1 MEDLVSMCE
10 RRRRKAC
17 NLRSAAEDSEETCHS
32 GSSGGRARRYRKR
45 GSPKLA
51 AGDAGAM
58 DTDPSPVRLWDS
70 EGHSEGYQTSYEQ
83 PSESEETA
91 RPPTRANT
99 APEPSLEDDAE
110 ALERPARART
120 APVARHT
127 EPTPDSMGDTPM
139 AEESE
144 APGTAECTGPGGKHA
159 ECHCEHVS
167 FLMGK
172 YPKMGMDAIVH
183 RLDSLDNAKDGLEE
197 DVAGILD
204 DQSAAERD
212 VAELPAKQDRY
223 GGNLELAQQKQQ
235 RVVDSLLHLVEDMLV
250 RLKRLEELQLL
261 ASGPELPAKPA
272 AAELVER
279 VKTLISAMDKPMGGP
294 AEAPYAP
301 PRVDPGAL
309 PFVPMFSEST
319 MLGEHTAP
327 AGSRPEGHV
336 TKDPRSLT
344 VQMSHAA
351 QDLPITTTA
360 HAVCAEEEIQSQT
373 MQGRTMGSA
382 DGHGRGHP
390 GGNLW
395 AKDPN
400 TGIWTADGASPSH
413 IPNPMGSG
421 PTGLHSMEERDVRG
435 VYSHPPATGGIR
447 LGGVVAGDV
456 GDAIRIDD
464 LRGIKIPYYDG
475 NPSNLDDFF
484 LDWEEFAE
492 EVVGEMQ
499 GAPRDKW
506 VCRTFPH
513 RLAQDLK
520 EELRDQIREG
530 LIGAEQACLQWLED
544 EERVDAPN
552 QKLED
557 LWSIPLQLDRG
568 ELRVREWNSYLRKY
582 RRSLKLVEDWNE
594 SSEIRH
600 LLKDVLPGHWKRRV
614 EDEEKKRAKKRVA
627 VRIMAA
633 EDTHAGIMDFFW
645 RNLGE
650 LNRMLGLKNAVY
662 VEVFGDSMG
671 QRLLRLNNV
680 EWRRGEPLRMQVIFA
695 RMSLDEI
702 LKYITVEL
710 KLHAKNEV
718 HMQDRHG
725 HGQRGHREDR
735 HHREIQEDTANSAG
749 DGSGSGQDHWTG
761 SWEDHEE
768 AHFFAFVAHNV
779 REHGQDRYTWNRVGP
794 SKKPRRIG
802 NPPPSFREYR
812 SQHDGCWV
820 CYGEGNNHAHDHRQ
834 CKVYEADRKAYF
846 AAHPEK
852 KPKEQ
857 RIADWKAK
865 GRDGGK
871 GQGKGQGKG
880 GGRGYGGGP
889 GQDRRVR
896 SIEEVAEDMLR
907 TLEELKAQHRGGQ
920 SPGGSQ
926 PERGCGKSSLEEPPQ
941 EWDLGGLSS
950 GNQWNPREREGTLG
964 AEEGSRRAKTTEFRH
979 SQPLERPAKGSTSGY
994 GTWQEGRSDH
1004 GEPRGWAGPA
1014 QDLHHP

>member
-10 RRRRKAC
+10 RRCRKAC
-17 NLRSAAEDSEETCHS
+17 NLRSAAEDSEEACHS

-45 GSPKLA
+45 GSPKPA

-58 DTDPSPVRLWDS
+58 DTDPSPVRLWES
-70 EGHSEGYQTSYEQ
+70 EGHSDGYQTCF
-83 PSESEETA
+83 PSESEGMSAPTA
-91 RPPTRANT
+91 RAHT
-99 APEPSLEDDAE
+99 APEPALKHDAE
-110 ALERPARART
+110 GLERPARDRT
-120 APVARHT
+120 APVPRHT
-127 EPTPDSMGDTPM
+127 GPEMDAIGDTPM
-139 AEESE
+139 GDESE
-144 APGTAECTGPGGKHA
+144 APGTAGCAGSGGKHA

-183 RLDSLDNAKDGLEE
+183 CLDSLDNARDGLEE

-204 DQSAAERD
+204 DQSAVERD
-212 VAELPAKQDRY
+212 MTELRADQAWYRE
-223 GGNLELAQQKQQ
+223 NLELALQKQQ
-235 RVVDSLLHLVEDMLV
+235 RVVDSLLHLVEDMSG
-250 RLKRLEELQLL
+250 RLKRLEEVQPL

-279 VKTLISAMDKPMGGP
+279 VKTLRSAMDKPMGGP

-327 AGSRPEGHV
+327 AGSMREGHV
-336 TKDPRSLT
+336 TTDPRSLT

-360 HAVCAEEEIQSQT
+360 HAVFAEEEIQSQT
-373 MQGRTMGSA
+373 MQGRTMESA
-382 DGHGRGHP
+382 DRHGRGHP

-400 TGIWTADGASPSH
+400 TGIWTADGASPSC

-421 PTGLHSMEERDVRG
+421 PTGPHSMEERDVRG
-435 VYSHPPATGGIR
+435 VYSHPTATGGIR

-464 LRGIKIPYYDG
+464 LRGIKIPYYNG
-475 NPSNLDDFF
+475 NPSNLDDFI
-484 LDWEEFAE
+484 LDWEKFAE
-492 EVVGEMQ
+492 EVVGEMR

-530 LIGAEQACLQWLED
+530 LIRTEQTCLQWLED

-552 QKLED
+552 QKVED

-568 ELRVREWNSYLRKY
+568 ELRVREWNRYLRKY

-600 LLKDVLPGHWKRRV
+600 LLKDIPPGHWKRRV

-633 EDTHAGIMDFFW
+633 EDTHARIMEFFR

-650 LNRMLGLKNAVY
+650 PNRMLGLRNAVY

-680 EWRRGEPLRMQVIFA
+680 GWRRGQPLRMQVIFA

-702 LKYITVEL
+702 VKYITVEL
-710 KLHAKNEV
+710 KLNAKNEAHV
-718 HMQDRHG
+718 QDRHG

-735 HHREIQEDTANSAG
+735 HHREIQEDIADSAEN
-749 DGSGSGQDHWTG
+749 GSGSGQDNWTL
-761 SWEDHEE
+761 SREDQEE
-768 AHFFAFVAHNV
+768 AHFFASVAHNV
-779 REHGQDRYTWNRVGP
+779 RDHGQDRSRWSRVGP
-794 SKKPRRIG
+794 KKGNEPRRIG
-802 NPPPSFREYR
+802 NPPLSFREYSLSTTGAGSVMARETTMHTTTVSARCMRRTRRPTSPPTLRR
-812 SQHDGCWV
+812 SP
-820 CYGEGNNHAHDHRQ
+820 R
-834 CKVYEADRKAYF
+834 
-846 AAHPEK
+846 
-852 KPKEQ
+852 
-857 RIADWKAK
+857 
-865 GRDGGK
+865 
-871 GQGKGQGKG
+871 
-880 GGRGYGGGP
+880 
-889 GQDRRVR
+889 
-896 SIEEVAEDMLR
+896 
-907 TLEELKAQHRGGQ
+907 
-920 SPGGSQ
+920 
-926 PERGCGKSSLEEPPQ
+926 
-941 EWDLGGLSS
+941 SS
-950 GNQWNPREREGTLG
+950 GLPI
-964 AEEGSRRAKTTEFRH
+964 
-979 SQPLERPAKGSTSGY
+979 
-994 GTWQEGRSDH
+994 GR
-1004 GEPRGWAGPA
+1004 
-1014 QDLHHP
+1014 